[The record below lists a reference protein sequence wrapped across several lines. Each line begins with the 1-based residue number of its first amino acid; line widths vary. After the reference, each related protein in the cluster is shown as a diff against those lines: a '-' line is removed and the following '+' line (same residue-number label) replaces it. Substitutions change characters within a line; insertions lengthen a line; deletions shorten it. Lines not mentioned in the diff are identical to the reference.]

1 MVSGKALSVDDW
13 DNPQPEAQDE
23 DDDGGSWGGG
33 GGTLEV
39 AGEMGRPRVGR
50 RWMSGMRCVHSEKSV
65 AQYIYCIEA
74 L

>member
-33 GGTLEV
+33 GGD
-39 AGEMGRPRVGR
+39 ARSGGRNGEAKGRT
-50 RWMSGMRCVHSEKSV
+50 
-65 AQYIYCIEA
+65 A
-74 L
+74 LDEWDAVCTF